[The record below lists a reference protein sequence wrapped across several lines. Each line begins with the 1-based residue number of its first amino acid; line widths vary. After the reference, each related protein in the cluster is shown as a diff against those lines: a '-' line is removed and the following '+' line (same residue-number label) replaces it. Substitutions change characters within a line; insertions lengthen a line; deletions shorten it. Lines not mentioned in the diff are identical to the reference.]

1 MSRIARTVAVDFP
14 HHITHRGNYRQK
26 VFTEKEDFVN
36 YLKLVN
42 KYASQNALSVLSYC
56 LMPNHVHF
64 IAIPANRESLSKTL
78 NITQM
83 VYAQYVNKKRRISGH
98 LWQGRFYSCVLDE
111 NHLYTAVRYV
121 ERNPVRA
128 KLVENPWDWKW
139 SSAKQHAYGEK
150 DDLIKLADISKFIGA
165 GNWKEFLN
173 EAVGEDFLEEIRK
186 NTKTGRPVGN
196 TDFVSRL
203 EKMFKRRLSVSRR
216 GRPRKNRDSYL
227 FS

>member
-1 MSRIARTVAVDFP
+1 MPRIARAVAIGFP

-26 VFTEKEDFVN
+26 IFTEEKDFVN
-36 YLKLVN
+36 YLKLIN
-42 KYASQNALSVLSYC
+42 KYTLQNALSILSYC

-64 IAIPANRESLSKTL
+64 IMVPNGGESLSKAL

-83 VYAQYVNKKRRISGH
+83 VYAQYVNKKRKISGH

-128 KLVENPWDWKW
+128 KLVKNPWDWKW
-139 SSAKQHAYGEK
+139 SSANQHAYNK
-150 DDLIKLADISKFIGA
+150 KSDLIKLSDISNFIDV

-173 EAVGEDFLEEIRK
+173 EAVDGDFLKEIRK
-186 NTKTGRPVGN
+186 NTRTGRPVGN
-196 TDFVSRL
+196 TDFIKKL
-203 EKMFKRRLSVSRR
+203 EKILKRRLSILQR
-216 GRPRKNRDSYL
+216 GRPRKNAENR
-227 FS
+227 

>member
-64 IAIPANRESLSKTL
+64 IVVPDSSESLSKAL

-83 VYAQYVNKKRRISGH
+83 VHAQYVNKKRKLSGH

-111 NHLYTAVRYV
+111 NHLYAAVRYV

-128 KLVENPWDWKW
+128 KLVKNPWDWKW
-139 SSAKQHAYGEK
+139 SSAKQHAYNEK
-150 DDLIKLADISKFIGA
+150 NDLIKLAEISKFIEV
-165 GNWKEFLN
+165 GNWREFLN
-173 EAVGEDFLEEIRK
+173 EAVDEGFLKEIRK

-196 TDFVSRL
+196 ADFVKKL
-203 EKMFKRRLSVSRR
+203 EKSLKRRLSILQR
-216 GRPRKNRDSYL
+216 GRPRKNAENR
-227 FS
+227 